1 MENVGG
7 VRVVVGGEA
16 GEHGVPQQLKEV
28 GVDSG
33 ESILDD
39 RNRVYILALYVIPLC
54 KLGLYVIP
62 LCKLGFLHSS
72 LPRASTPPT
81 PPFSQG

>member
-16 GEHGVPQQLKEV
+16 GKHGVPQQLKEV

-33 ESILDD
+33 ERILGQYWMIEQGEYNMF
-39 RNRVYILALYVIPLC
+39 RCTVNLTC
-54 KLGLYVIP
+54 KCFV
-62 LCKLGFLHSS
+62 
-72 LPRASTPPT
+72 
-81 PPFSQG
+81 

>member
-1 MENVGG
+1 MEHVGG

-16 GEHGVPQQLKEV
+16 GKHGVPQQLKEV

-33 ESILDD
+33 ERILDD
-39 RNRVYILALYVIPLC
+39 RNRVYILALYVL
-54 KLGLYVIP
+54 P

-81 PPFSQG
+81 PPFSRG

>member
-33 ESILDD
+33 ERILGQ
-39 RNRVYILALYVIPLC
+39 YWMIEKGYMLESTLYTCLFTSV
-54 KLGLYVIP
+54 
-62 LCKLGFLHSS
+62 
-72 LPRASTPPT
+72 
-81 PPFSQG
+81 